1 MLSVVLSCVTGSL
14 SVWGVVCS
22 AVIKKTHETD
32 VSELWCFLV
41 SCVKGLVSVWGVV
54 CSTVGEIELSVV
66 VRDVNTEILIK
77 RMRVG

>member
-1 MLSVVLSCVTGSL
+1 M
-14 SVWGVVCS
+14 WGVVCS

-66 VRDVNTEILIK
+66 VRDVKVINSDFVLSPAP
-77 RMRVG
+77 